1 MGDAI
6 PLLLQLKHGPLR
18 IAALLF
24 GLCMKG
30 GERLHCNHILPN
42 GVNLRF

>member
-1 MGDAI
+1 MSDAI
-6 PLLLQLKHGPLR
+6 PLLLQLKYSPLGS
-18 IAALLF
+18 AALLL

-30 GERLHCNHILPN
+30 GEWFHCNHILPN